1 MKHLLRYMVAITL
14 VAFAAA
20 CGKEDAPEAPNENT
34 EVTVTFSTSLPV
46 VARGAGE
53 GKLANELHYAV
64 YLNGDLRLATNYNSP
79 IAPIDPT
86 TGKATLNLALVN
98 GYTYDIVFW
107 AQSSQAPYGLNWEEQ
122 HIAMNYS
129 ANAGNNEHRDAFIYV
144 LKALTINGA
153 TQRTIELKRPFAQL
167 NIGVS
172 DYDAA
177 AAGGF
182 TLAATKIKAQA
193 CPRLKFFGA
202 NADEYGIAEG
212 ALEPVTFAWATPL
225 TGEDA
230 TFEVAGKSYKRVSTN
245 YLLIGGN
252 TLHSDALNIDIA
264 FSNEA
269 SGNGTTRELFTFN
282 AVPVE
287 RNHRTNIVGTLL
299 TSPANRE
306 IVVNP

>member
-1 MKHLLRYMVAITL
+1 MVLAFDIGNTNIKIGLFDGDRL
-14 VAFAAA
+14 V
-20 CGKEDAPEAPNENT
+20 
-34 EVTVTFSTSLPV
+34 FSWR
-46 VARGAGE
+46 VAT
-53 GKLANELHYAV
+53 
-64 YLNGDLRLATNYNSP
+64 DL
-79 IAPIDPT
+79 
-86 TGKATLNLALVN
+86 V
-98 GYTYDIVFW
+98 
-107 AQSSQAPYGLNWEEQ
+107 
-122 HIAMNYS
+122 
-129 ANAGNNEHRDAFIYV
+129 
-144 LKALTINGA
+144 
-153 TQRTIELKRPFAQL
+153 RT
-167 NIGVS
+167 
-172 DYDAA
+172 
-177 AAGGF
+177 
-182 TLAATKIKAQA
+182 
-193 CPRLKFFGA
+193 
-202 NADEYGIAEG
+202 ADEYGIAEG

-264 FSNEA
+264 FSNKA